1 MELNF
6 DTEGTVELL
15 AQPHTTVI
23 TVERPVHQ
31 LDPQQSRSTVEIS
44 SGSSI
49 GPRGLTGP
57 EGQMG
62 PQGPEGPRGPQG
74 PRGEQGAT
82 GLTGTRG
89 PQGEKGES
97 GTSILAGEG
106 TPISGAGHPGD
117 VYIDTLTGDI
127 YRWEV

>member
-23 TVERPVHQ
+23 TVERPVRHV
-31 LDPQQSRSTVEIS
+31 DPQQSRSTVEIS

-57 EGQMG
+57 EGPMG
-62 PQGPEGPRGPQG
+62 PEGPEGPRGPQG
-74 PRGEQGAT
+74 PRGEQGNT

-89 PQGEKGES
+89 PQGPAGNS
-97 GTSILAGEG
+97 VLAGEG
-106 TPISGAGHPGD
+106 MPTAQAGNPGD